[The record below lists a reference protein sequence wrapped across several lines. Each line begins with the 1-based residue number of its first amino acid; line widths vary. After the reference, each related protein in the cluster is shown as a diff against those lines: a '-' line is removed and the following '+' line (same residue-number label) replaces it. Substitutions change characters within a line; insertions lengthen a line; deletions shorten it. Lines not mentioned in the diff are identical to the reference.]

1 MCSVGSLMLDMN
13 GIFYLILSDV
23 THKYNVKGILRF
35 FNERYTY
42 RSVMTYHVFNII
54 MKGKKKEQQWVVV
67 RFLVRN

>member
-13 GIFYLILSDV
+13 GIFYLMLSDV

-54 MKGKKKEQQWVVV
+54 MKGKKKNSNGLLYV
-67 RFLVRN
+67 FS